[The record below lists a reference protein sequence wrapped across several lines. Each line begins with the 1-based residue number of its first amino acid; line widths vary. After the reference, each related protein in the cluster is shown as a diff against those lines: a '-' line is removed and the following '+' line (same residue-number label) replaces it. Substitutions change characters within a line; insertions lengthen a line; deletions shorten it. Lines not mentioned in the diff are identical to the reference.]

1 MVSHPLCSF
10 PRVLVGYRD
19 RILSIVKRHANHIRF
34 HWAHDK
40 EGTRADVSAPD
51 WSANDWSA
59 SEETRML
66 PADQSHTPLIMLGHL
81 LNVNGVL
88 SIWEQFTSQ
97 VEAISSVKPF
107 MIARDVDVL
116 KLVTR
121 VDQLKGLGRKDEKEE
136 AATEVFDTM
145 IRNTSPKVGEDTEY
159 LKRYSSRYG
168 R

>member
-1 MVSHPLCSF
+1 
-10 PRVLVGYRD
+10 
-19 RILSIVKRHANHIRF
+19 
-34 HWAHDK
+34 AHDK

-81 LNVNGVL
+81 LNLNRTGQLEDLDIVKLFAIESQDLFQGKGEEENLDGVL

-136 AATEVFDTM
+136 ATTEVFDTM
-145 IRNTSPKVGEDTEY
+145 IRKTSPKVGE
-159 LKRYSSRYG
+159 G
-168 R
+168 C